1 MPSLWLRT
9 FGTILVGITVTDTAR
24 AAQDMPVRVE
34 AVRLLERANLVSRP
48 SHPMPNHKI
57 EITFRAY
64 GLDGSTKEGQA
75 NTIISGPIERNEET
89 LGAYHA
95 VGIHYPDKIVQ
106 NEYETP
112 PEETQEMEHLTPLLI
127 GTFDESDT
135 IHSITEAA
143 IYGRSAKCI
152 HFETVTGRQ
161 RQTNEICV
169 DTEQG
174 MVVRWHVGDEL
185 IENTGFVSFEGMLL
199 PTHIRHYVNAKLRM
213 EVDQHF
219 SVIDGPIDWEA
230 LTPPNPTTLRSCGQ
244 YRRPI
249 VESAPQ
255 PAEAGAG
262 PWYDVTVHTVIGN
275 DGHVYQA
282 TVFPAGRPELEQRA
296 VEIASGWTFKP
307 AVCHGKAVPVS
318 GELVVHFPAP

>member
-9 FGTILVGITVTDTAR
+9 LGTILVGIIVMYSAR
-24 AAQDMPVRVE
+24 AAQDMPMRVE

-75 NTIISGPIERNEET
+75 NTIISGPIERNEEIM
-89 LGAYHA
+89 GAYHA

-106 NEYETP
+106 GEYQTP
-112 PEETQEMEHLTPLLI
+112 PEETTEMEHLTPLLI

-135 IHSITEAA
+135 IHSITEAT
-143 IYGRSAKCI
+143 IYGRAAKCI
-152 HFETVTGRQ
+152 RFETVTGRQ
-161 RQTNEICV
+161 RQTNEICT

-174 MVVRWHVGDEL
+174 MVVLWHVGDEL
-185 IENTGFVSFEGMLL
+185 IENTDFISFEGMLL

-213 EVDQHF
+213 DVEQKF
-219 SVIDGPIDWEA
+219 SLIDGPIDWEA

-244 YRRPI
+244 YRRPF
-249 VESAPQ
+249 VESNPQ
-255 PAEAGAG
+255 PADAGAG
-262 PWYDVTVHTVIGN
+262 PWYDVTVHVVIGN
-275 DGHVYQA
+275 DGRVHEP
-282 TVFPAGRPELEQRA
+282 TVMAAGRPELEKRA
-296 VEIASGWTFKP
+296 IEIVSGWTFAP
-307 AVCHGKAVPVS
+307 AVCRGKSTTVA
-318 GELVVHFPAP
+318 GDLVVHFPAQ